1 MKINGII
8 SMKIIVFKILFIIT
22 NILKILLEDS
32 NTVFIGT
39 IDLFKKNLDFVSVN
53 SIKDVLNE
61 CEMKNLER
69 DIRVPNSL
77 LESAN
82 IEYNGESK

>member
-1 MKINGII
+1 
-8 SMKIIVFKILFIIT
+8 MKIIVFKILFIIT

-39 IDLFKKNLDFVSVN
+39 IDLFKKNLDFVSVEF
-53 SIKDVLNE
+53 IKDVLNE

-69 DIRVPNSL
+69 DIRIPKSL